1 MEHTIKVPESIFQRA
16 RVKAQEED
24 VAVDQV
30 VHDLLSRWIVG
41 EIRLP
46 AEKRSREDLI
56 ALARAARGMWADRH
70 PDHYLTASRAGL
82 SKRDEELEHARLDA

>member
-1 MEHTIKVPESIFQRA
+1 MEHTIEVPESIFQRA
-16 RVKAQEED
+16 RIKAQKEN

-30 VHDLLSRWIVG
+30 VHDLLSGWIIG

-46 AEKRSREDLI
+46 TGRRSREDLI

-70 PDHYLTASRAGL
+70 PDHYLSTSRADL
-82 SKRDEELEHARLDA
+82 SKRDEELKHARLDA